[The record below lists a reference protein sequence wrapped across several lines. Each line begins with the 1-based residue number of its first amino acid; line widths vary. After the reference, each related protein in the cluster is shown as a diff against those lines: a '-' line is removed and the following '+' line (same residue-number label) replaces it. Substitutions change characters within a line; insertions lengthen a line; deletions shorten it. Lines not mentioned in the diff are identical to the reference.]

1 MSLDAAAREAA
12 ITPMGHESLTRS
24 MATLGDAGDTVMAS

>member
-12 ITPMGHESLTRS
+12 ITPMGHKSLTRS